1 MYKTTQFIYEIC
13 PGRHVRQFDDTST
26 IQNMGKEKPED
37 ISLGKHK
44 LDTYSRQPTKA
55 LVSTV
60 EFQNRYIVIE
70 DTIGR
75 TNYRLPFMHN
85 RYGKDILDINC
96 TNGKRIQSD
105 VILISSYEFVLV
117 FPHAGYCFGKV
128 TSKVLQIGAD
138 RVSLPNGSIIKS
150 NRVLIGNCQ
159 ASGPYAFIKKNGEIK
174 PYRVK

>member
-60 EFQNRYIVIE
+60 EFQNRYI
-70 DTIGR
+70 
-75 TNYRLPFMHN
+75 MHN